1 MAAKGKHGLGMGM
14 SALFGET
21 ESAPAEENLPVT
33 TLPLS
38 RVEPRQDQPR
48 TEFDEEALRQLA
60 DSIREYGLIQPIT
73 VRPLDRGYYQIIAGE
88 RRWRASRIAG
98 LTEVPVRIIEADDR
112 TTAEMA
118 LVENLQR
125 EDLNPLEEARGYKKL
140 MADYGLTQEE
150 VAVRV
155 QKSRSAVANSLRLL
169 GLGGGVLEMVERG
182 ELSAGHARALL
193 SIAGESQQLAAAK
206 KVAAEGLSVRQ
217 TEAMASRLQKQRGG
231 VKDRSRGDGVDY
243 RAEAEQRL
251 TEALGRVVRISGG
264 SRGKIT
270 LEFCSADDREALMEA
285 LLKLYR

>member
-88 RRWRASRIAG
+88 RRWRASRMAG

-182 ELSAGHARALL
+182 ELSAGHAL
-193 SIAGESQQLAAAK
+193 SLIH
-206 KVAAEGLSVRQ
+206 
-217 TEAMASRLQKQRGG
+217 
-231 VKDRSRGDGVDY
+231 
-243 RAEAEQRL
+243 
-251 TEALGRVVRISGG
+251 I
-264 SRGKIT
+264 
-270 LEFCSADDREALMEA
+270 
-285 LLKLYR
+285 